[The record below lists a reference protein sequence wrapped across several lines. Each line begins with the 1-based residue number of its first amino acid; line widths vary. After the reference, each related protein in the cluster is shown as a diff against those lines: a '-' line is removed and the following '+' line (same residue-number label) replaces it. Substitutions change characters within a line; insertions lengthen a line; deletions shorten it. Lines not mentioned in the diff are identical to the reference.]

1 MSHLVK
7 CPILA
12 KVLEV
17 HVKVGDAVSAHTVIA
32 TLEAG
37 EREIKVEAEAAGT
50 VSTVLT
56 VEGATHKKD
65 EILVFID

>member
-17 HVKVGDAVSAHTVIA
+17 HVKAGDTVAADTVIA

-37 EREIKVEAEAAGT
+37 ERSMTVEAEVAGT